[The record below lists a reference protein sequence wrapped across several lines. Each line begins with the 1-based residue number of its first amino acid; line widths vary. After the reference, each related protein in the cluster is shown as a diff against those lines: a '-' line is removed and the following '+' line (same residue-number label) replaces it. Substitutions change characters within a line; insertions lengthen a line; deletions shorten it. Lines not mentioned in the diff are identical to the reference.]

1 MKKLTLKA
9 LIISAVA
16 AFSMSA
22 QAASTYDMCLSD
34 ASTLIQ
40 TAKDKGITAAKA
52 LKQKT
57 TVDQCFTA
65 LNAIEAKYGK
75 KTLDKN
81 PTYVMTPADRVKWS
95 KLFSAIDAKQYQGVR
110 FLQAAYYR

>member
-22 QAASTYDMCLSD
+22 QAASTYDMCISD
-34 ASTLIQ
+34 ANALIK

-52 LKQKT
+52 LKQQT
-57 TVDQCFTA
+57 TVEQCFGA
-65 LNAIEAKYGK
+65 LSAIEAKYGK
-75 KTLDKN
+75 KTENIN
-81 PTYVMTPADRVKWS
+81 PSYVMTPADRAKWS
-95 KLFSAIDAKQYQGVR
+95 KLFDAIDAKQYKGVR